1 MKQMNIFNV
10 KETAEYLNCSVSS
23 IRKMVR
29 NKEIAFFRIGSKINF
44 TQESIESWIKKQQ
57 ELNSR
62 KNENVFIS
70 IR

>member
-1 MKQMNIFNV
+1 MRVFDV

-29 NKEIAFFRIGSKINF
+29 NKEISFFRIGSKINF
-44 TQESIESWIKKQQ
+44 TQESIESWIKEQQ

-62 KNENVFIS
+62 ENENVCINL
-70 IR
+70 R

>member
-1 MKQMNIFNV
+1 MKIFNV

-44 TQESIESWIKKQQ
+44 TQDSIEFWIKEQQ

-62 KNENVFIS
+62 KSENVFIS

>member
-1 MKQMNIFNV
+1 MRIFNV
-10 KETAEYLNCSVSS
+10 KETAEYLNCSESS

-44 TQESIESWIKKQQ
+44 TQESIESWIKEQQ
-57 ELNSR
+57 KLNS
-62 KNENVFIS
+62 KKIENVCMG